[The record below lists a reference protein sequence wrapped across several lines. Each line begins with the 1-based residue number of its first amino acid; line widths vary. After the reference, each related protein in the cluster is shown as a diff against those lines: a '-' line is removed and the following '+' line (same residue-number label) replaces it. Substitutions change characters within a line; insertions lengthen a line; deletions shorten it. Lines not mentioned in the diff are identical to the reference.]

1 MKEVMASD
9 ALEISIT
16 AVIGCILALYKE
28 SDTLWQKLKDIS
40 ECSVLNE
47 TSQFFL
53 LEKAKFFLVEFG
65 NSKIL
70 RIFVAKF
77 RE

>member
-16 AVIGCILALYKE
+16 AVIGCVLALYKE
-28 SDTLWQKLKDIS
+28 SDTLWQKPKDIS

-47 TSQFFL
+47 IPQAL
-53 LEKAKFFLVEFG
+53 R
-65 NSKIL
+65 NSL
-70 RIFVAKF
+70 PTRWMRNVW
-77 RE
+77 